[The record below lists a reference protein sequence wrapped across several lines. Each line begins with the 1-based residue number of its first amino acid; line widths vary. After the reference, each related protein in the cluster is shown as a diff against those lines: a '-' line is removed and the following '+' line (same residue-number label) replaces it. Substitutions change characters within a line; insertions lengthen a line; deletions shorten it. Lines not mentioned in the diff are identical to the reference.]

1 VVVKL
6 SDQQIDAVKRG
17 EAVKLADGGI
27 ELVLLRADLYER
39 VKALLYDDTEWTAG
53 ELRSLLA
60 KSAEANGWNEP
71 EMDEYD
77 DYEEELKKRCP

>member
-1 VVVKL
+1 MNL
-6 SDQQIDAVKRG
+6 PHDQIEAAKRG
-17 EAVKLADGGI
+17 EAVKIAADDV
-27 ELVLLRADLYER
+27 ELVILRADIYER
-39 VKALLYDDTEWTAG
+39 VKKLLYDDTEWTAG

-77 DYEEELKKRCP
+77 NYEEELKKRCP